1 MIKNIFDNL
10 ENNDEC
16 NELEDD
22 IPFSKLTRDETYFLT
37 FRNNNVSLKEIDKEI
52 QYKIHTIIDELLKF
66 YSRGVNY
73 GEDGISWKLIAFSIL
88 HNPKGIIF
96 DYDNC
101 PICNS
106 KRVNLKYYERYSQP
120 PFPYLYKGVICLCLN
135 CKTQDFHKEER
146 YLK

>member
-10 ENNDEC
+10 ENNDEY
-16 NELEDD
+16 NDLEED

-52 QYKIHTIIDELLKF
+52 QNKIHTVIDELLKF
-66 YSRGVNY
+66 HSRGINC
-73 GEDGISWKLIAFSIL
+73 GDPGISWELIAISIL
-88 HNPKGIIF
+88 YYPKEIIF
-96 DYDNC
+96 DYDKC
-101 PICNS
+101 HLCNS
-106 KRVNLKYYERYSQP
+106 KRVKLKYYERYSQP

-135 CKTQDFHKEER
+135 CKTQDFQEEER